1 MFWLLA
7 FLLICAI
14 NVVAGR
20 AHSRYLDRLEA
31 RSDSI
36 QLFIQLF
43 PSGSP
48 DCVDQ
53 IMPAGRIAAGLNAEQ
68 LFEITKAGGTIFKD
82 LDQYVIELQGAI
94 ERRAPM
100 NRISELADGQTIVV
114 TYRPIQNS
122 GWVAAHDDVTER
134 KQNEDGI
141 AHLALHDPVTG
152 LPNCAALYQC
162 PAQTLGHASIGGKS
176 FAVVCVDIDR
186 LQLEESPA

>member
-1 MFWLLA
+1 MIWLLV
-7 FLLICAI
+7 FLLIFAI

-31 RSDSI
+31 RSDLI
-36 QLFIQLF
+36 QLFLN
-43 PSGSP
+43 GSP

-53 IMPAGRIAAGLNAEQ
+53 IMPAGRIAARLNVEQ

-82 LDQYVIELQGAI
+82 LDQHVIELQGAI

-114 TYRPIQNS
+114 TYCPIQN
-122 GWVAAHDDVTER
+122 GDWVATDDDVTER
-134 KQNEDGI
+134 KQNEDRI
-141 AHLALHDPVTG
+141 SNLALHDPANG
-152 LPNCAALYQC
+152 LPNRAALYQRL
-162 PAQTLGHASIGGKS
+162 ARTLGHASIGGKS
-176 FAVVCVDIDR
+176 FAVVCVDTDR